1 MRNLVVPVVVA
12 GFLAASPF
20 AFAAPQQVNG
30 TVKAIDMGAMTLTLA
45 DGTIYHL
52 PQGFKDP
59 GLKSGEKVQI
69 SWNMQNGQH
78 DAVAVTIVK

>member
-1 MRNLVVPVVVA
+1 MRNLVVPIVIA

-20 AFAAPQQVNG
+20 AFAAQQANG
-30 TVKAIDMGAMTLTLA
+30 TVKAIDMGSMTLTLA

-59 GLKSGEKVQI
+59 GLKTGEKVQI
-69 SWNMQNGQH
+69 SWNMQNGQY
-78 DAVAVTIVK
+78 DAVAVTVVK

>member
-12 GFLAASPF
+12 GFLAASPV
-20 AFAAPQQVNG
+20 AFAAQQATGN
-30 TVKAIDMGAMTLTLA
+30 VKAIDMGAMTVTLA

-59 GLKSGEKVQI
+59 GLKTGEKVQI

-78 DAVAVTIVK
+78 DAVSVTIVK

>member
-1 MRNLVVPVVVA
+1 MRNLVVPIA
-12 GFLAASPF
+12 IAAFLAASPV
-20 AFAAPQQVNG
+20 AFAAQQASG

-45 DGTIYHL
+45 DGTIYYL

-59 GLKSGEKVQI
+59 GLKTGEKVQI

-78 DAVAVTIVK
+78 DAVSVTIVK